1 MKLSELLKMTDSS
14 NRPHRTVF
22 TRAIE
27 ACDLHWQDSH
37 LQHIISSNL
46 YTNYCY
52 HDDTENSLFDS
63 HGWPLWHEHVPTACA
78 RVDALRSHGYPRE
91 ALRLAIAIVNTLRR
105 QQQKQLE
112 MFQAQK
118 KELLH
123 KGVTSITNLEGL
135 VGHPLDPIGTLFSSL
150 MEACKVDEESF
161 HGFSDFTGKAV
172 QRKISFTCL
181 Q

>member
-63 HGWPLWHEHVPTACA
+63 HGWPLWHGKW
-78 RVDALRSHGYPRE
+78 L
-91 ALRLAIAIVNTLRR
+91 NW
-105 QQQKQLE
+105 
-112 MFQAQK
+112 
-118 KELLH
+118 KEVS
-123 KGVTSITNLEGL
+123 VTCHF
-135 VGHPLDPIGTLFSSL
+135 V
-150 MEACKVDEESF
+150 
-161 HGFSDFTGKAV
+161 
-172 QRKISFTCL
+172 
-181 Q
+181 